1 VAGYTLPETWNWK
14 QKTQNMKL
22 LIGSIGWIG
31 SVLVIGAYALN
42 SYQKIKSDSLP
53 FQLMNLIGGILLI
66 INSVYKEAYP
76 FTFIN
81 SVWVVIAISSLIKNR
96 K

>member
-1 VAGYTLPETWNWK
+1 MEILISTLGWV
-14 QKTQNMKL
+14 
-22 LIGSIGWIG
+22 GSL
-31 SVLVIGAYALN
+31 LVIGAYGLN

-53 FQLMNLIGGILLI
+53 FQLMNLAGGILLI

-81 SVWVVIAISSLIKNR
+81 TVWVLIAITAIFRIINK
-96 K
+96 KQIIEQ